1 MSLASFV
8 STQSRAVVVFVLL
21 LCAAGVYAA
30 FQLPTAIFP
39 ETNFPRIVIVVDN
52 GVVPA
57 PQMLV
62 AVTRPI
68 EEAMNGIPGITRIKS
83 TTARGSADI
92 SLFFDW
98 HTDVLFTLQ
107 LVQARLSQLMSS
119 LPPTASIRNV
129 DRLTFAVFPVTGYS
143 LTSDKRD
150 PATMR
155 DIAVNTLR
163 PRLARLP
170 GVANVAV
177 AGGRVRE
184 YHVRIDAASLN
195 ARGLGLQQVTDAVR
209 SSNVVASPGQIEEN
223 HQLEL
228 VLVSGQATLPDQ
240 LNAIVVATVNNV
252 PVRLSDV
259 ATVSAGFEPQYTIV
273 TADGKPAV
281 LLDILRQPNANTV
294 TVTNEVKAEL
304 AAAEAQLPKDVKVT
318 PFYDQSLLVRA
329 SITSVRD
336 AILIGLLLSVAILWA
351 FLRNWGT
358 TFVAILVIP
367 VTILATFLAMY
378 VVGLSFDLMTLG
390 GVAAAI
396 GLVIDDAIVVVEN
409 IYTHLAR
416 GQSRREAVQRAVSE
430 ITVPI
435 IGSTITPVV
444 VFLPL
449 TLLTGVTGVFFRSL
463 ALTMAV
469 ALLTSLVLALTL
481 TPVLAERFVKARRR
495 DLRPQGPGERS
506 ESRPGVHGLSR
517 RESEMRGGDREE
529 EQETGRFLGAIIRRY
544 ESVLNL
550 ALRRTSLVV
559 VLALVV
565 LVGSY
570 VLYRNLGSEF
580 LPAFDEGAFVL
591 DYVAPP
597 GTSLAE
603 TDRMLMHV
611 EEMLKAT
618 REVESYSRRTGLQLG
633 LAITEPNTGDFLVKL
648 RAKRARTTEEVTDAL
663 RGQIESSEPALRI
676 EFVGI
681 LSDLIGDLTS
691 SPAPVEIRLFSE
703 DAAALHATASRV
715 EKSIQKVPGVVDTFN
730 GVVVSGPAITFRVD
744 PERAARLGVSATDVA
759 NAVTTAMS
767 GDAASSILQQGR
779 LITVR
784 VVLPPSESRSL
795 QKLQGLQVR
804 SATTGGQFRLDQVA
818 DVSYDTGQ
826 TEIERDGL
834 RQSVAV
840 TARLSGSDLGT
851 AIRQIRAQLAKDV
864 KLPPGMTVEYGGLY
878 AEQQASFRELLQS
891 LVLAITLVFLV
902 LLVEFRSFAHPVAI
916 VAGAVLALGGVLAG
930 LFVTGST
937 LNVVSMMGMIMVV
950 GIVAKNGI
958 LMLDA
963 VEEHRAAGDSLHEAL
978 MLSGRR
984 RFRPV
989 LMTSLAAIL
998 GMLPLAL
1005 ALGSGAEL
1013 LQPLAIAVIGGLAVA
1028 LLFSLVVTPT
1038 VYAMLSKDRAKSK
1051 TPSPQLARQI
1061 G

>member
-1 MSLASFV
+1 
-8 STQSRAVVVFVLL
+8 
-21 LCAAGVYAA
+21 
-30 FQLPTAIFP
+30 
-39 ETNFPRIVIVVDN
+39 
-52 GVVPA
+52 
-57 PQMLV
+57 
-62 AVTRPI
+62 
-68 EEAMNGIPGITRIKS
+68 
-83 TTARGSADI
+83 
-92 SLFFDW
+92 
-98 HTDVLFTLQ
+98 
-107 LVQARLSQLMSS
+107 
-119 LPPTASIRNV
+119 
-129 DRLTFAVFPVTGYS
+129 
-143 LTSDKRD
+143 
-150 PATMR
+150 
-155 DIAVNTLR
+155 
-163 PRLARLP
+163 
-170 GVANVAV
+170 
-177 AGGRVRE
+177 
-184 YHVRIDAASLN
+184 
-195 ARGLGLQQVTDAVR
+195 
-209 SSNVVASPGQIEEN
+209 
-223 HQLEL
+223 
-228 VLVSGQATLPDQ
+228 
-240 LNAIVVATVNNV
+240 
-252 PVRLSDV
+252 
-259 ATVSAGFEPQYTIV
+259 
-273 TADGKPAV
+273 
-281 LLDILRQPNANTV
+281 
-294 TVTNEVKAEL
+294 
-304 AAAEAQLPKDVKVT
+304 
-318 PFYDQSLLVRA
+318 
-329 SITSVRD
+329 
-336 AILIGLLLSVAILWA
+336 
-351 FLRNWGT
+351 
-358 TFVAILVIP
+358 
-367 VTILATFLAMY
+367 
-378 VVGLSFDLMTLG
+378 
-390 GVAAAI
+390 
-396 GLVIDDAIVVVEN
+396 
-409 IYTHLAR
+409 
-416 GQSRREAVQRAVSE
+416 
-430 ITVPI
+430 
-435 IGSTITPVV
+435 
-444 VFLPL
+444 
-449 TLLTGVTGVFFRSL
+449 
-463 ALTMAV
+463 MAV
-469 ALLTSLVLALTL
+469 ALLTSLVLALTF
-481 TPVLAERFVKARRR
+481 TPVLAERFVKARPR
-495 DLRPQGPGERS
+495 DLRMQGTGERRD
-506 ESRPGVHGLSR
+506 ERPGVHGLSR

-529 EQETGRFLGAIIRRY
+529 ERETGRFLGAIIRRY
-544 ESVLNL
+544 EYVLNL

-565 LVGSY
+565 LAGSY
-570 VLYRNLGSEF
+570 LLYRNLGSEF

-603 TDRMLMHV
+603 TDRLLMHV
-611 EEMLKAT
+611 ERMLKAT
-618 REVESYSRRTGLQLG
+618 PEVESYSRRTGLQLG

-648 RAKRARTTEEVTDAL
+648 RAKRARSTAAVTDAL

-715 EKSIQKVPGVVDTFN
+715 EESIQKVPGVVDTFS

-784 VVLPPSESRSL
+784 VVLPASESQSL
-795 QKLQGLQVR
+795 EKLRGLQVR

-818 DVSYDTGQ
+818 DIAYDTGQ

-864 KLPPGMTVEYGGLY
+864 KLPPGLTVEYGGLY

-891 LVLAITLVFLV
+891 LILAITLVFLV

-963 VEEHRAAGDSLHEAL
+963 VEDHRAAGDSLHEAL

-1038 VYAMLSKDRAKSK
+1038 VYAMLSKDRAKSER
-1051 TPSPQLARQI
+1051 PSPQMARQA

>member
-8 STQSRAVVVFVLL
+8 SGQSRAVLVLVLL
-21 LCAAGVYAA
+21 LCAAGFYAG
-30 FQLPTAIFP
+30 FHLPTAIFP

-57 PQMLV
+57 AQMLV
-62 AVTRPI
+62 SVTRPI
-68 EEAMNGIPGITRIKS
+68 EEAMNGIPGVTRIKS

-107 LVQARLSQLMSS
+107 LVQARLSQLASS

-150 PATMR
+150 PALLR

-184 YHVRIDAASLN
+184 YHVRVDPASLN
-195 ARGLGLQQVTDAVR
+195 ARGVSLQQVTDAVR
-209 SSNVVASPGQIEEN
+209 NSNVVASPGQIEEN
-223 HQLEL
+223 HRLEL
-228 VLVSGQATLPDQ
+228 VLVSGQATLPEE
-240 LNAIVVATVNNV
+240 LGAIVVATVNSA
-252 PVRLSDV
+252 PVRVSDV
-259 ATVSAGFEPQYTIV
+259 ATVTAGVEPQYTIV
-273 TADGKPAV
+273 TADGRPAV
-281 LLDILRQPNANTV
+281 LLDVLRQPDANTV

-304 AAAEAQLPKDVKVT
+304 ADAENVLPRDVKVT

-329 SITSVRD
+329 SMTSVRD

-367 VTILATFLAMY
+367 VTVLVTFLAMY

-416 GQSRREAVQRAVSE
+416 GQSRREAVQRAVTE
-430 ITVPI
+430 ITAPI
-435 IGSTITPVV
+435 IGSTVTPVV

-469 ALLTSLVLALTL
+469 ALLTSLVLALSF
-481 TPVLAERFVKARRR
+481 TPVLAERFVKARPRNRR
-495 DLRPQGPGERS
+495 TPVEKGSQ
-506 ESRPGVHGLSR
+506 PGVRGLSR
-517 RESEMRGGDREE
+517 REAEMRAGDLQEE
-529 EQETGRFLGAIIRRY
+529 RETGRFLTAILRRY
-544 ESVLNL
+544 EAVLEL
-550 ALRRTSLVV
+550 ALKRSSLVF
-559 VLALVV
+559 VLALAV
-565 LVGSY
+565 LAGSY
-570 VLYRNLGSEF
+570 LLYRRLGSEF

-603 TDRMLMHV
+603 TNRMLQNV
-611 EEMLKAT
+611 ERMLEAT
-618 REVESYSRRTGLQLG
+618 PEVESYSRRTGLQLG
-633 LAITEPNTGDFLVKL
+633 LAITEPNTGDFLVML
-648 RAKRARTTEEVTDAL
+648 RAKRARSTEAVTDDL
-663 RGQIESSEPALRI
+663 RGKIESSEPALRI

-703 DAAALHATASRV
+703 DAAALHATARRV
-715 EKSIQKVPGVVDTFN
+715 EEAIKKVPGVVDTFD
-730 GVVVSGPAITFRVD
+730 GVVVSGPAITFQVD

-759 NAVTTAMS
+759 SAVTTALT
-767 GDAASSILQQGR
+767 GEAASSILQRGR

-784 VVLPPSESRSL
+784 VVLPPSELQSLEALRS
-795 QKLQGLQVR
+795 LQVR
-804 SATTGGQFRLDQVA
+804 SATGGQFRLDQVA
-818 DVSYDTGQ
+818 DVAYDTGQ
-826 TEIERDGL
+826 TEIGRDGL

-840 TARLSGSDLGT
+840 TARLSASDLGT
-851 AIRQIRAQLAKDV
+851 AIRQIKARLARDV

-878 AEQQASFRELLQS
+878 AEQQASFGELLQS
-891 LVLAITLVFLV
+891 LVLAVALVFLV
-902 LLVEFRSFAHPVAI
+902 LLIEFRSFAHPVAI

-963 VEEHRAAGDSLHEAL
+963 VEEHRASGDSLHEAL
-978 MLSGRR
+978 VRSGRR

-1013 LQPLAIAVIGGLAVA
+1013 LQPLAIAVIGGLTVA

-1038 VYAMLSKDRAKSK
+1038 LYAVLSRDRK
-1051 TPSPQLARQI
+1051 TEKPAPRMARQVV
-1061 G
+1061 